1 MSQGL
6 ARCQPETG
14 KTVPTKVENFSLA
27 ILLDSIKEAGSVTFR
42 GAEKF
47 ADIADALELEAMG
60 LVEVSIKPSIERT
73 RSTGIAWTARYITK
87 KERRA
92 AHRAAYRAAQQ
103 SKKAAPKMG
112 ALDRVLE
119 AARIDGFDCACKGLG
134 YKLQAASYAHGAFY
148 AATNKRA
155 IERLFSRFIGR
166 TYSATAHREEIRT
179 EWLDGYRA
187 GLDEVCND
195 ASY

>member
-1 MSQGL
+1 VS
-6 ARCQPETG
+6 
-14 KTVPTKVENFSLA
+14 TKVEDFSLA
-27 ILLDSIKEAGSVTFR
+27 LLLDTIKQDGPIIFR
-42 GAEKF
+42 GADKF
-47 ADIADALELEAMG
+47 DDIADALELEAMG
-60 LVEVSIKPSIERT
+60 LVEVSIKPSIERS
-73 RSTGIAWTARYITK
+73 RSTGIVWTARYITK

-103 SKKAAPKMG
+103 SKNAASKMS

-119 AARIDGFDCACKGLG
+119 AARVDGFDCACKGLG
-134 YKLQAASYAHGAFY
+134 YKLQAASYEYGAFY

-155 IERLFSRFIGR
+155 IDRLFSRFIGR
-166 TYSATAHREEIRT
+166 TYSAVGNRDEIRT

-187 GLDEVCND
+187 GLDEVCAG